1 MQLPLLRTVF
11 WSFHDPGNWLPAHI
25 MVLTQYGVTAR
36 SGVCFPHLGDFLG
49 IKSFFPFPCLL
60 SNRPI
65 TLSSCHLLPFF
76 LLLYLVF
83 AFLPP
88 TEAFRR
94 GGRDLELKLEWA
106 HSGPF
111 VSLPCVLL
119 KMLARCE
126 VVGESLRGTRSLESP
141 GLLRVVCVSCILQR
155 GRLQRAPGLPGAP
168 GTAVLFGR
176 QLSSF
181 WVACPSTLGMILRP
195 HKCTVLSVCFLK
207 TLYPAQL
214 LSGVRTKRR
223 DTGDEICPESSIQR

>member
-1 MQLPLLRTVF
+1 MCSSLSSGLC
-11 WSFHDPGNWLPAHI
+11 FHDPGNWLPAHI

-36 SGVCFPHLGDFLG
+36 AGVCFPDVGDFLG

-65 TLSSCHLLPFF
+65 MLSSCHLLPFF

-94 GGRDLELKLEWA
+94 GGRDLDLKLEWA

-119 KMLARCE
+119 KMLALTVRSWARVCAGPA
-126 VVGESLRGTRSLESP
+126 VLSLLACSGESVSP
-141 GLLRVVCVSCILQR
+141 ASFREGGFSEHPGFP
-155 GRLQRAPGLPGAP
+155 GRLGQLCSLGGSSAAFGWPALPPWA
-168 GTAVLFGR
+168 
-176 QLSSF
+176 
-181 WVACPSTLGMILRP
+181 
-195 HKCTVLSVCFLK
+195 
-207 TLYPAQL
+207 
-214 LSGVRTKRR
+214 
-223 DTGDEICPESSIQR
+223 

>member
-1 MQLPLLRTVF
+1 MCSSLSSGLC
-11 WSFHDPGNWLPAHI
+11 FHDPGNWLPAHI

-36 SGVCFPHLGDFLG
+36 AGVCFPDVGDFLG

-65 TLSSCHLLPFF
+65 MLSSCHLLPFF

-119 KMLARCE
+119 KMLALTVRSWARVCAGPA
-126 VVGESLRGTRSLESP
+126 VLSLLACSGES
-141 GLLRVVCVSCILQR
+141 VSCIVQR

-168 GTAVLFGR
+168 GTAMLFGR

-181 WVACPSTLGMILRP
+181 WMACPSTLGMILRP
-195 HKCTVLSVCFLK
+195 QKCTVPSVCFLK

-223 DTGDEICPESSIQR
+223 DTGDEICPESCIQS